1 MMHALVNLPRIHK
14 QIIAGIVDAIFLPLA
29 FILAILTRYET
40 INFELISHYAW
51 LISAVPLFAIPIFI
65 KIGLYRAV
73 IRYIDHKMVSVVII
87 GVSLSVLA
95 LAFLSVSPLPSSTFA
110 VAEMKL

>member
-1 MMHALVNLPRIHK
+1 MMHALVNLPRLHK

-51 LISAVPLFAIPIFI
+51 LISAV
-65 KIGLYRAV
+65 R
-73 IRYIDHKMVSVVII
+73 
-87 GVSLSVLA
+87 
-95 LAFLSVSPLPSSTFA
+95 FLSRSVYIA
-110 VAEMKL
+110 Q